1 MKKLFGWILILLLLS
16 VPANAQIP
24 LTDSLIIRLQAD
36 SLGEQGLSNGDAVTQ
51 WTDLADTDSV
61 DGSAFVISGHETPS
75 YVPSA
80 LNGKAVVRFNNT
92 NVLASAPFSW
102 PDVSRGIT
110 ILAVCTGDQSGATG
124 ERLWGIGEANGTAGQ
139 YLALDVSTSTS
150 VTDAGSGV
158 RFNNGKSLV
167 AAQNPVDTGFHV
179 VVLKIGQSDY
189 YQDVCYYVDD
199 SVLQVF
205 DATANPANQI
215 NFPVT
220 GNTLTLG
227 TSWINGSL
235 GTSDMFTGDLA
246 EMLVYNRQL
255 STAEIGQ
262 MIDYLTAEYGLNANP
277 PVTNDMV
284 IHLDA
289 SSLAGFSDG
298 DMVNSWPDLA
308 AGDTI
313 DGTVAQLGSNLLPAY
328 KSDVL
333 NGKPVVRFADAQV
346 LSSADFSWLD
356 VNAGLTICAVLTG
369 DTSGQ
374 AAERALG
381 VGDNTGASGQ
391 IVAFDASTNTDGTDG
406 GSGFRFNNG
415 KALVKNLNPLDNDF
429 HTVILQI
436 DQGSLYQ
443 NGGYYIDDVTA
454 ETFDNVANGTNALN
468 LSPTGNTL
476 TLGTS
481 WINGSLGTGDMY
493 SGDIAEI
500 MIFNRMLSRE
510 EMQMLQDYLYD
521 KYFYTL
527 IATAPRSLNL
537 NEGQTGTINI
547 QLSVAPT
554 EDVILSLEDLAEP
567 DQLTI
572 FSQTITFTSSNWNSP
587 VTVQVTAKDD
597 DWFEG
602 PHSSDI
608 NISAQSAD
616 PQYQALSTKVL
627 VTINDNEC
635 NSINSPPEDLNFDCV
650 VNLSDVALLVE
661 SWLWCDPMK
670 NVSCDDLR

>member
-1 MKKLFGWILILLLLS
+1 MKKRFGWILVILMLS
-16 VPANAQIP
+16 MSANAQIP

-51 WTDLADTDSV
+51 WADLADTDSV
-61 DGSAFVISGHETPS
+61 DGTALEISGHAAPG
-75 YVPSA
+75 YIPGA
-80 LNGKAVVRFNNT
+80 LNGKAAVRFNNS
-92 NVLASAPFSW
+92 NVLATAPFSW
-102 PDVSRGIT
+102 PDVSRGVTVI
-110 ILAVCTGDQSGATG
+110 AVCSGDQSGATG
-124 ERLWGIGEANGTAGQ
+124 ERVWGIGEANGTAGQ

-150 VTDAGSGV
+150 VNDAGSGA

-167 AAQNPVDTGFHV
+167 AAQNPLDAGFHV

-189 YQDVCYYVDD
+189 YQDVCYYADD

-205 DATANPANQI
+205 DSTANPANQI
-215 NFPVT
+215 NFPAT
-220 GNTLTLG
+220 DNTLTLG

-235 GTSDMFTGDLA
+235 GGSDMFTGDLA
-246 EMLVYNRQL
+246 EILVYNRQL
-255 STAEIGQ
+255 STAEIGH
-262 MIDYLTAEYGLNANP
+262 MMDYLTAEYGLDANP
-277 PVTNDMV
+277 PVTDDMA

-289 SSLAGFSDG
+289 SSLAGLSDG
-298 DMVNSWPDLA
+298 DAVNVWPDLA

-313 DGTVAQLGSNLLPAY
+313 DGTVAQLGSNLLPTY

-333 NGKPVVRFADAQV
+333 NGKPVVRFANSQV

-374 AAERALG
+374 SAERAFG

-429 HTVILQI
+429 HAVILQI

-443 NGGYYIDDVTA
+443 NGAYYVDDVTA
-454 ETFDNVANGTNALN
+454 ETFDNIANGTNALN
-468 LSPTGNTL
+468 LPSTGNTL

-500 MIFNRMLSRE
+500 MIFNRLLSEE
-510 EMQMLQDYLYD
+510 EMQILQDYLYD
-521 KYFYTL
+521 KYFYSL

-547 QLSVAPT
+547 QLSAAPT
-554 EDVILSLEDLAEP
+554 EDVILSLEDSAEP
-567 DQLTI
+567 NQLMI
-572 FSQTITFTSSNWNSP
+572 SPQTILFTSSNWDSP
-587 VTVQVTAKDD
+587 VPVQVTAIDD

-608 NISAQSAD
+608 QISAQSAD
-616 PQYQALSTKVL
+616 PQYQGISSKVL
-627 VTINDNEC
+627 VTIIDNEC
-635 NSINSPPEDLNFDCV
+635 NSVNSPPEDLNFDCV

-670 NVSCDDLR
+670 DVSCDDLR